1 MKESNKADA
10 VMVKLM
16 NRELIINELRRHPK
30 QSRADLAKK
39 TRLSKPAV
47 SEIVKELIEEG
58 IVFESGVG
66 PSRGGKKPILL
77 EYNARSNYVV
87 GCFIEN
93 EMIFVALG
101 DMNGEIV
108 NMVKKEFTSPAEGQ
122 WIIDRISEGVKS
134 LLKAEK
140 VDPRRVLGMAVGV
153 SGIAGE
159 TENSI
164 TTSPTIH
171 WNDIDLKRELSGR
184 LHLDVVIE
192 NDVNLMTIGEFHKG
206 QGKNINHFIYLF
218 IGNGIGS
225 GLFLNGQCYRG
236 FHSAAG
242 EIGFMMI
249 GDENNKNSNL
259 GVFEANFGR
268 MGISERLKAL
278 HIPIERGDSI
288 LKAIQEHKKEEKV
301 NQLLDEVLEHWAKA
315 AINMISIL
323 DPQAVILAGELA
335 YLDPSSFERFK
346 GMIEK
351 YVPKMPEMKIT
362 RLGAMAGVY
371 GAFHLALDHFHITGF
386 KTKS

>member
-122 WIIDRISEGVKS
+122 WIIDRITEGVKS
-134 LLKAEK
+134 LLEAEK

-171 WNDIDLKRELSGR
+171 WLS
-184 LHLDVVIE
+184 LI
-192 NDVNLMTIGEFHKG
+192 
-206 QGKNINHFIYLF
+206 
-218 IGNGIGS
+218 
-225 GLFLNGQCYRG
+225 
-236 FHSAAG
+236 
-242 EIGFMMI
+242 
-249 GDENNKNSNL
+249 
-259 GVFEANFGR
+259 
-268 MGISERLKAL
+268 
-278 HIPIERGDSI
+278 HI
-288 LKAIQEHKKEEKV
+288 
-301 NQLLDEVLEHWAKA
+301 
-315 AINMISIL
+315 
-323 DPQAVILAGELA
+323 
-335 YLDPSSFERFK
+335 
-346 GMIEK
+346 
-351 YVPKMPEMKIT
+351 
-362 RLGAMAGVY
+362 
-371 GAFHLALDHFHITGF
+371 
-386 KTKS
+386 